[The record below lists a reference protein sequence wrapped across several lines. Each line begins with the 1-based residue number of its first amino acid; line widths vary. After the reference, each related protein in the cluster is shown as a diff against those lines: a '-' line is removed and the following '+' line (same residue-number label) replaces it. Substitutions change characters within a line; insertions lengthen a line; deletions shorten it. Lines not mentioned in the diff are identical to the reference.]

1 MTRREWLEK
10 RYRSEKERDVRF
22 STVSDMEVEPLYTAE
37 DLPPD
42 AAERIGVPGEFPY
55 TRGVY
60 PSMYRG
66 RLWTMRQFA
75 GFATPEDTNERFH
88 FLLKQG
94 QTGLS
99 TAFDMPT
106 LMGYDA
112 DHPRALGEVGREG
125 VAVSSLADM
134 RALFKGVRLDRV
146 TTSMTVNCSASALL
160 AMYLAVAEE
169 QGVPWTQLGG
179 TIQNDML
186 KEFIAQKEWICPPEP
201 SLRIVVDMIEFCARE
216 VPRWHPVSISG
227 YHIREAGST
236 AVQELA
242 FTLADGIAYVE
253 AAVKRGLA
261 VDDFAPRLS
270 FFFNLHN
277 DFLEEVAK
285 LRAARRLWASIMRE
299 RFGARDPRSL
309 RLRTHAQTAGCSL
322 TAQQPL
328 NNIVRV
334 TVQALAGILG
344 GVQSLH
350 TNSLD
355 ETLALPSEPAVMVA
369 LRTQQ
374 ILAEESGVTNVIDPL
389 GGSWAIEA
397 LTDRMERDARD
408 YIDRIDGFGGMVKAI
423 DAGYPQREIADAAY
437 AYQQQIDRGEKTVVG
452 VNRYQVPEER
462 PTDLLRVPL
471 EVEQRQAD
479 RLRRVKRERDG
490 AAARAALQRV
500 RAAAETGEN
509 LMPPLVAAVKVM
521 CTPGPGMAVDRPLRI
536 LVAKPG
542 LDGHDRGAK
551 IIARALRDAGFEV
564 IYTGLHQ
571 TPEMVAEAAIQED
584 VDAVGLSILSG
595 AHLTLFPAVVEEL
608 RKRGGGDKLVFGG
621 GIIPDE
627 DMPALARAGV
637 ARVFTPGAS
646 TQEIVDWIRANVPR
660 RASLG

>member
-10 RYRSEKERDVRF
+10 RYRTEKERDVRF
-22 STVSDMEVEPLYTAE
+22 STVSDLEVEPLYTAE

-42 AAERIGVPGEFPY
+42 AAERIGFPGEFPY

-75 GFATPEDTNERFH
+75 GFATAEDTNERFH
-88 FLLKQG
+88 FLLEQG

-112 DHPRALGEVGREG
+112 DHPRALGEGGREG
-125 VAVSSLADM
+125 VAVSSVVDM
-134 RALFKGVRLDRV
+134 RALFRGIRLERV

-261 VDDFAPRLS
+261 VDDF
-270 FFFNLHN
+270 
-277 DFLEEVAK
+277 LEEVAK
-285 LRAARRLWASIMRE
+285 LRAARRLWATLMRE

-309 RLRTHAQTAGCSL
+309 RLRTHAQTAGASL
-322 TAQQPL
+322 SAQQPL

-374 ILAEESGVTNVIDPL
+374 ILAEESGIANVIDPL

-397 LTDRMERDARD
+397 LTDRMESEARQ
-408 YIDRIDGFGGMVKAI
+408 YISRIDGFGGMVKAI
-423 DAGYPQREIADAAY
+423 EAGYPQREIADAAY
-437 AYQQQIDRGEKTVVG
+437 AYQQQVDRGEKTVVG

-462 PTDLLRVPL
+462 PPELLRVPL

-479 RLRRVKRERDG
+479 RVRRVKRERDA

-500 RAAAETGEN
+500 RA
-509 LMPPLVAAVKVM
+509 
-521 CTPGPGMAVDRPLRI
+521 
-536 LVAKPG
+536 
-542 LDGHDRGAK
+542 
-551 IIARALRDAGFEV
+551 
-564 IYTGLHQ
+564 
-571 TPEMVAEAAIQED
+571 
-584 VDAVGLSILSG
+584 
-595 AHLTLFPAVVEEL
+595 
-608 RKRGGGDKLVFGG
+608 
-621 GIIPDE
+621 
-627 DMPALARAGV
+627 
-637 ARVFTPGAS
+637 
-646 TQEIVDWIRANVPR
+646 
-660 RASLG
+660 